1 MQQKIVIIG
10 AGPGG
15 YVAAI
20 RAAQLGE
27 QVTIIE
33 KERVGGT
40 CLNWGCIP
48 TKALYQ
54 NAQVIHALTRSAEFG
69 VIHNGFTID
78 MAKVQE
84 RKDRVVREL
93 GDGIAKLLHSHQVEY
108 IAGQATFAAPH
119 ELIIRPHGGAEYKLQ
134 AEHIIIATG
143 SVPIKPPILGRDL
156 PGVVNSNELL
166 GVREIPK
173 SLVVI
178 GGGVIGMEFAGIFSS
193 FGSAV
198 TVVEFMPRILHQV
211 DKDIVGRLNMALRK
225 AGVKLS
231 ADMRVQAIN
240 QLDQGMLEVVAEGK
254 DHTESFTAAM
264 VLLATGRSINVEG
277 LNLAAIGVEH
287 DKHGIKVDKHFA
299 TNVNGVYAIGDVI
312 GGHMLAHVESEEGK
326 ACVEGILGLGGHVNY
341 DCVPAVVF
349 TSPEIATV
357 GLTEA
362 ETQARGI
369 PVSVSK
375 FMLGANSKAVAMGE
389 EMGLVKVIAHS
400 QTKEVLGVHMLGSHA
415 STLIHEAAL
424 AVEHKLTVNDIA
436 RTIHA
441 HPTISEAFLEAVL
454 GLDDRAIHAAPKF
467 KKQEARR

>member
-1 MQQKIVIIG
+1 M
-10 AGPGG
+10 
-15 YVAAI
+15 AAI
-20 RAAQLGE
+20 RAAQLGA
-27 QVTIIE
+27 QVTLIE
-33 KERVGGT
+33 KDRLGGT

-69 VIHNGFTID
+69 VVHGGFTID
-78 MAKVQE
+78 MDKVQE
-84 RKDRVVREL
+84 RKERVVTALR
-93 GDGIAKLLHSHQVEY
+93 DGIAKLLQSHQVEH
-108 IAGQATFAAPH
+108 IVGEASFATPR
-119 ELIIRPHGGAEYKLQ
+119 ELIVRPLAGEPYRIEAS
-134 AEHIIIATG
+134 HIIIATG
-143 SVPIKPPILGRDL
+143 SVPQSPPIEGSLL
-156 PGVVNSNELL
+156 PGVVSSNELQ

-178 GGGVIGMEFAGIFSS
+178 GGGVIGMEFAGIFNS
-193 FGSAV
+193 FGTAV

-211 DKDIVGRLNMALRK
+211 DKDIVSRLSMALRR
-225 AGVKLS
+225 AGVK
-231 ADMRVQAIN
+231 VQADVRVHIIN
-240 QLDQGMLEVVAEGK
+240 QTDDGQLEVVAEGQGNT
-254 DHTESFTAAM
+254 HSFITEK

-277 LNLAAIGVEH
+277 LNLAAISLKY
-287 DKHGIKVDKHFA
+287 DMRGIKVDKHFA
-299 TNVNGVYAIGDVI
+299 TDVPGVYAIGDVI
-312 GGHMLAHVESEEGK
+312 GGHMLAHVASEEGK
-326 ACVEGILGLGGHVNY
+326 ACVEGILGLPVHVNY

-357 GLTEA
+357 GLTESEA
-362 ETQARGI
+362 EQRGI

-389 EMGLVKVIAHS
+389 EMGLVKVIAHEQS
-400 QTKEVLGVHMLGSHA
+400 KEVLGVHVLGSHA

-454 GLDDRAIHAAPKF
+454 GVEDRAIHTAPRV
-467 KKQEARR
+467 RRG

>member
-1 MQQKIVIIG
+1 LQRNIVIIG
-10 AGPGG
+10 GGPGG

-20 RAAQLGE
+20 RAAQLGA
-27 QVTIIE
+27 QVTLIE
-33 KERVGGT
+33 KERLGGT

-54 NAQVIHALTRSAEFG
+54 NAQIIHAVTRSAEFG
-69 VIHNGFTID
+69 VMHSGFTID

-84 RKDRVVREL
+84 RKERVVTEL
-93 GDGIAKLLHSHQVEY
+93 RDGIAKLLRSHQVEY
-108 IAGQATFAAPH
+108 IAGHASFVAPR
-119 ELIIRPHGGAEYKLQ
+119 ELVIRPAVGEAYRLT

-143 SVPIKPPILGRDL
+143 STPQSPPIPGRDL

-173 SLVVI
+173 SLIVI
-178 GGGVIGMEFAGIFSS
+178 GGGVIGMEFAGIFNS
-193 FGSAV
+193 FGTAV

-211 DKDIVGRLNMALRK
+211 DKDIVSRLNMALRK
-225 AGVKLS
+225 AGVKL
-231 ADMRVQAIN
+231 AVDMRVQAIK
-240 QLDQGMLEVVAEGK
+240 QLDHALLEVVAEGK
-254 DHTESFTAAM
+254 NGPESFTAEK
-264 VLLATGRSINVEG
+264 VLMATGRGIYVEG
-277 LNLAAIGVEH
+277 LNLAAIGVEF
-287 DKHGIKVDKHFA
+287 DKQGIKVDERFA
-299 TNVNGVYAIGDVI
+299 TNVLGVYAIGDVI
-312 GGHMLAHVESEEGK
+312 GGQMLAHVASEEGK
-326 ACVEGILGLGGHVNY
+326 ACVENILGQGGHVNY

-362 ETQARGI
+362 EAQARGI
-369 PVSVSK
+369 PVTVSK

-389 EMGLVKVIAHS
+389 ETGVVKVIAREPS
-400 QTKEVLGVHMLGSHA
+400 FEVVGVHMLGSHA

-424 AVEHKLTVNDIA
+424 AVQHKLTVNDIA

-454 GLDDRAIHAAPKF
+454 GVEDRAIHAAPRAQV
-467 KKQEARR
+467 KKVPS

>member
-1 MQQKIVIIG
+1 LQRNIVIIG
-10 AGPGG
+10 GGPGG

-20 RAAQLGE
+20 RAAQLGA
-27 QVTIIE
+27 QVTLIE
-33 KERVGGT
+33 KDRLGGT

-69 VIHNGFTID
+69 VVHSGFTID

-84 RKDRVVREL
+84 RKERVVTALR
-93 GDGIAKLLHSHQVEY
+93 DGIAMLLHSHQVEH
-108 IAGQATFAAPH
+108 IVGEASFAAAH
-119 ELIIRPHGGAEYKLQ
+119 ELIVRPPDGEPYRIEAG
-134 AEHIIIATG
+134 HIIIATG
-143 SVPIKPPILGRDL
+143 SVPQSPAIKGSLL
-156 PGVVNSNELL
+156 PGVVSSNELQ

-178 GGGVIGMEFAGIFSS
+178 GGGVIGMEFAGIFNS
-193 FGSAV
+193 FGTAV
-198 TVVEFMPRILHQV
+198 TVVEFMPRMLHQV
-211 DKDIVGRLNMALRK
+211 DKDIVSRLSMALRR
-225 AGVKLS
+225 AGVRVQ
-231 ADMRVQAIN
+231 ADVRVQAIN
-240 QLDQGMLEVVAEGK
+240 QTDDGQLEVVAEGQGK
-254 DHTESFTAAM
+254 THAFTAEK

-277 LNLAAIGVEH
+277 LNLAAIGV
-287 DKHGIKVDKHFA
+287 DYDRRGIKVDKHFA
-299 TNVNGVYAIGDVI
+299 TTVPGVYAIGDVI
-312 GGHMLAHVESEEGK
+312 GGHMLAHVASEEGK
-326 ACVEGILGLGGHVNY
+326 ACVEGILGLPGHVNY

-362 ETQARGI
+362 EAEQRGI

-389 EMGLVKVIAHS
+389 EMGLVKVIAHDQS
-400 QTKEVLGVHMLGSHA
+400 KEVLGVHVLGSHA

-454 GLDDRAIHAAPKF
+454 GVEDRAIHTAPRV
-467 KKQEARR
+467 RRG

>member
-1 MQQKIVIIG
+1 LQRNIVIIG
-10 AGPGG
+10 GGPGG

-20 RAAQLGE
+20 RAAQLGA
-27 QVTIIE
+27 QVTLIE
-33 KERVGGT
+33 KDRLGGT

-69 VIHNGFTID
+69 VIHSGFTID

-84 RKDRVVREL
+84 RKERVVNGLR
-93 GDGIAKLLHSHQVEY
+93 DGIAKLLHSHQVEY
-108 IAGQATFAAPH
+108 IVGEASFANPH
-119 ELIIRPHGGAEYKLQ
+119 ELIVRPPEGEPYRIEAG
-134 AEHIIIATG
+134 HIIIATG
-143 SVPIKPPILGRDL
+143 SVPQCPPIKGCLL
-156 PGVVNSNELL
+156 PGVVSSNELQ

-193 FGSAV
+193 FGTAV

-211 DKDIVGRLNMALRK
+211 DKDIVSRLSMALRR
-225 AGVKLS
+225 AGVRVQ
-231 ADMRVQAIN
+231 ADARVQAIN
-240 QLDQGMLEVVAEGK
+240 QTDDGQLEVVAEGQGNT
-254 DHTESFTAAM
+254 HVFTAEK

-277 LNLAAIGVEH
+277 LNLAAIGVEY
-287 DKHGIKVDKHFA
+287 DRRGIKVDKHFA
-299 TNVNGVYAIGDVI
+299 TTVPGVYAIGDVI
-312 GGHMLAHVESEEGK
+312 GGHMLAHVASEEGK
-326 ACVEGILGLGGHVNY
+326 ACVEGILGLPGHVNY

-362 ETQARGI
+362 EAEQRGI
-369 PVSVSK
+369 PISVSK

-389 EMGLVKVIAHS
+389 EMGLVKVIAHDHS
-400 QTKEVLGVHMLGSHA
+400 KEVLGVHVLGSHA
-415 STLIHEAAL
+415 GTLIHEAAL

-454 GLDDRAIHAAPKF
+454 GVEDRAIHAAPRV
-467 KKQEARR
+467 RRG